1 MTLKKTTLFFK
12 RHKLF
17 TPGVYAVILSA
28 TFPVVASATG
38 GIKSALSSALSTIMS
53 LFAWLTGAMGVLM
66 ANVIYQTVVKMGS
79 LVHSIPAIQS
89 AWEVFRDLG
98 NILLVFGF
106 IFIGIATIL
115 DNATYG
121 AKKTLP
127 KLLMVALTLNFSF
140 FIAGFIIDTG
150 NMFATQ
156 FYTQI
161 NAGKMLT
168 GSFNVSEEP
177 ISSSIMNA
185 IGLTK
190 IYDFETNTM
199 NQSTPDTTNQ
209 DHWAVTFFASI
220 ILFIITAFTLGAIA
234 IMLVIRFVILLILL
248 MTSPVG
254 FVGLAGIPIISKYG
268 KKWWSTLTDQTLFAP
283 VLLLLLLVVVKVIQS
298 PAVLHFAANGNV
310 SGGVTEIA
318 NILLGFSIVIGLVL
332 STLVMA
338 KSLSGKTADFA
349 TKKSGALLFGLSA
362 RMGRGTFGWAGQ
374 RASERFR
381 KSKLSRVPI
390 IGHRFA
396 GALDKVATSSFDVR
410 ATKTGGGLLRSQ
422 GIDAGK
428 VKKGGYRKQEE
439 EAIKKQDTYGKSLG
453 LSEKEKEKEEAKN
466 NKRNNLA
473 KKDVEQKEARVKAI
487 KKRQATETAEIDE
500 NIAKTL
506 KTISFG
512 KENGI
517 DTSAQEKILEE
528 LRQQRSTMQTA
539 QASELKTA
547 ENSSKA
553 ATMAFKQVGEDIKSH
568 LGKDGRPSDAIAQE
582 RYAQRLKSHN
592 TSAVANAGSG
602 AALGAAIGT
611 VVLPGIGTV
620 IGSATGA
627 TLGARLGQLFG
638 STWRKKAASKISIE
652 ARQSDSDKVKLAIE
666 KILKETPAEETAD
679 ERKGEKEPD

>member
-1 MTLKKTTLFFK
+1 MTLKKITLFFK
-12 RHKLF
+12 RHKIF
-17 TPGVYAVILSA
+17 TPGVYAVILSVA
-28 TFPVVASATG
+28 LPVVAFA
-38 GIKSALSSALSTIMS
+38 GIKSAMSSALSTIMS

-66 ANVIYQTVVKMGS
+66 ANVIYQTVVKMGY

-106 IFIGIATIL
+106 ILIGIATIL

-127 KLLMVALTLNFSF
+127 KLLMVAITLNFSF

-161 NAGKMLT
+161 NGGKMLT

-190 IYDFETNTM
+190 VYDFSTNKM
-199 NQSTPDTTNQ
+199 KQGSADITNQ
-209 DHWAVTFFASI
+209 DNWAVTFFASI
-220 ILFIITAFTLGAIA
+220 ILFVITAFTLGAIA

-248 MTSPVG
+248 ITSPVG
-254 FVGLAGIPIISKYG
+254 FVGLAGIPVISKYG

-298 PAVLHFAANGNV
+298 PTIRSFADHGNL
-310 SGGVTEIA
+310 SGGVTGIA

-332 STLVMA
+332 STLVIA
-338 KSLSGKTADFA
+338 KSLSGKTAAFA

-362 RMGRGTFGWAGQ
+362 RMGRGTVGWAGQ

-390 IGHRFA
+390 VGRRFA

-410 ATKTGGGLLRSQ
+410 ATKAGGGLLKSQ

-428 VKKGGYRKQEE
+428 AKKGGYRKQEE
-439 EAIKKQDTYGKSLG
+439 EDIKKQATYGKSLG
-453 LSEKEKEKEEAKN
+453 LSEKEKRAEEAKN
-466 NKRNNLA
+466 NKGNDIA
-473 KKDVEQKEARVKAI
+473 KKDAEQKEARVKAV

-512 KENGI
+512 KENGV
-517 DTSAQEKILEE
+517 DTSAQEKILKE
-528 LRQQRSTMQTA
+528 LRQQRSTMQTT
-539 QASELKTA
+539 QTSELKTA

-553 ATMAFKQVGEDIKSH
+553 AAMAFKQVGEDIKSR

-582 RYAQRLKSHN
+582 RYAQRLESHN
-592 TSAVANAGSG
+592 TSAVAGAGSG
-602 AALGAAIGT
+602 ATLGAAVGT

-627 TLGARLGQLFG
+627 ALGASFGKLFG
-638 STWRKKAASKISIE
+638 STWRKKAASKISNE

-666 KILKETPAEETAD
+666 KILKETPAEETTD
-679 ERKGEKEPD
+679 EEEGEKEQA